1 MRVGARA
8 NASAQVDR
16 DQSGQDASV
25 VTKPLH
31 SRYTAVTQP
40 QLRSA
45 VFYEVERGARS
56 RLRDKDVYDGP
67 RVRVP
72 SASAD
77 TAVT

>member
-1 MRVGARA
+1 MLRVGARA

-40 QLRSA
+40 QLRWT
-45 VFYEVERGARS
+45 GAGVARM
-56 RLRDKDVYDGP
+56 RMRMCNGCVTDVL
-67 RVRVP
+67 
-72 SASAD
+72 
-77 TAVT
+77 